1 MVAPSLPD
9 TEVYLGQ
16 IERIRT
22 AISKLDA
29 AQLID
34 ISHFIRDILESDATN
49 VQMEA
54 RSARLKEGACIHCGV
69 IGRSQKWGKS
79 KSGTQRFKC
88 GACGKTYSATS
99 GTPVY
104 RLRFRN
110 EWNRYLTLMR
120 SHIAIRTLRDEH
132 GFKHHADTLLRWR
145 HRFLAFMT
153 PNPTQQLAGLI
164 EADEKF
170 FRTSYKG
177 TRAWKRG
184 QLLEGREARERGG
197 ANQRGLS
204 AQQVPVLTAVDRS
217 GAIRQSMLP
226 NMQWPSFSQ
235 VMTPW
240 IEPES
245 VICSDGNQVYPAI
258 AKATGCEHI
267 RAKQPGGANVAG
279 LSIGRIDAYHRDIE
293 NLINRRCMGV
303 STRYLLNYFA
313 WARRQKQHEQFGS
326 ALMEEMMAA

>member
-1 MVAPSLPD
+1 MVTPSLPD
-9 TEVYLGQ
+9 TEAYLGN
-16 IERIRT
+16 IERIQL
-22 AISKLDA
+22 AIAKLDA

-34 ISHFIRDILESDATN
+34 ISHFITDILENNATDI
-49 VQMEA
+49 QMEA
-54 RSARLKEGACIHCGV
+54 RTARLKEAACVHCGV
-69 IGRSQKWGKS
+69 VGRSQKWGKS

-88 GACGKTYSATS
+88 AGCGKTYSATS
-99 GTPVY
+99 GTPVF

-145 HRFLAFMT
+145 HRFLAFMA
-153 PNPTQQLAGLI
+153 PNPSPQLAGLI

-170 FRTSYKG
+170 FRTSFKG

-184 QLLEGREARERGG
+184 QLLDGREARDRGG

-204 AQQVPVLTAVDRS
+204 GQQVPVLTAVDRS
-217 GAIRQSMLP
+217 GAIRQSRLP
-226 NMQWPSFSQ
+226 DMKWPSFSQ

-245 VICSDGNQVYPAI
+245 VICSDGNQVYATI
-258 AKATGCEHI
+258 ATATGCEHI

-313 WARRQKQHEQFGS
+313 WARRQKQHEPFG
-326 ALMEEMMAA
+326 AGLMAEMMAA

>member
-1 MVAPSLPD
+1 MVTPSLPD

-29 AQLID
+29 TQLID
-34 ISHFIRDILESDATN
+34 ISHFIKDILEGEATS

-54 RSARLKEGACIHCGV
+54 RSTRLKDGACVHCGV

-88 GACGKTYSATS
+88 GSCGKTYSAMS

-120 SHIAIRTLRDEH
+120 SHVAIRTLRDEH

-145 HRFLAFMT
+145 HRFLAFLS
-153 PNPTQQLAGLI
+153 PNPDQQLAGLI

-177 TRAWKRG
+177 THAWKRG
-184 QLLEGREARERGG
+184 HQIDGRAPRRRGG
-197 ANQRGLS
+197 ANQR
-204 AQQVPVLTAVDRS
+204 
-217 GAIRQSMLP
+217 
-226 NMQWPSFSQ
+226 
-235 VMTPW
+235 
-240 IEPES
+240 
-245 VICSDGNQVYPAI
+245 
-258 AKATGCEHI
+258 
-267 RAKQPGGANVAG
+267 
-279 LSIGRIDAYHRDIE
+279 
-293 NLINRRCMGV
+293 
-303 STRYLLNYFA
+303 
-313 WARRQKQHEQFGS
+313 
-326 ALMEEMMAA
+326 